1 MSKEQ
6 KELVAD
12 FSYRNHND
20 EKEFEIDF
28 DVGDMFKDFP
38 DDDDEMFKEDMVNK
52 PPHYNRG
59 GVECIDAI
67 MAATNHNKEG
77 YLQGNILK
85 YVWRYDYKGGLEDLQ
100 KAQWY
105 LNKLIEVYK
114 EKHK

>member
-1 MSKEQ
+1 MSE
-6 KELVAD
+6 E
-12 FSYRNHND
+12 
-20 EKEFEIDF
+20 EFEIDF
-28 DVGDMFKDFP
+28 EIDDLFKDIG
-38 DDDDEMFKEDMVNK
+38 DIEELKEVKVSDLVNN
-52 PPHYNRG
+52 PPHYNQAG
-59 GVECIDAI
+59 IECIDAI

-85 YVWRYDYKGGLEDLQ
+85 YVWRYEYKGGLEDLQ

>member
-1 MSKEQ
+1 MTE
-6 KELVAD
+6 E
-12 FSYRNHND
+12 
-20 EKEFEIDF
+20 EFEIDF
-28 DVGDMFKDFP
+28 DVEAMLKDF
-38 DDDDEMFKEDMVNK
+38 DEIDLVNN
-52 PPHYNRG
+52 PPHYNVG
-59 GVECIDAI
+59 GIECIDAI
-67 MAATNHNKEG
+67 MSATNHNKEG

>member
-1 MSKEQ
+1 MSKE
-6 KELVAD
+6 E
-12 FSYRNHND
+12 
-20 EKEFEIDF
+20 EEFD
-28 DVGDMFKDFP
+28 
-38 DDDDEMFKEDMVNK
+38 
-52 PPHYNRG
+52 
-59 GVECIDAI
+59 IDAI
-67 MAATNHNKEG
+67 LAATNHNKEG

>member
-1 MSKEQ
+1 MSE
-6 KELVAD
+6 E
-12 FSYRNHND
+12 
-20 EKEFEIDF
+20 EFEIDF
-28 DVGDMFKDFP
+28 DVEDMFKDIG
-38 DDDDEMFKEDMVNK
+38 DIEELKEVKVSDLVNN
-52 PPHYNRG
+52 PPHYNQAG
-59 GVECIDAI
+59 IECIDAI